1 MWRQGDD
8 PVDQK
13 NNPEANI
20 VAIDYDPGSTKV
32 NQENRIRL
40 MLSNAREK
48 LRQEQKKRNPKKAD
62 SQNQQ
67 LTRK

>member
-1 MWRQGDD
+1 MLPLTTT
-8 PVDQK
+8 PVPQR
-13 NNPEANI
+13 
-20 VAIDYDPGSTKV
+20 STKK
-32 NQENRIRL
+32 NRIRL